1 MDRMRRYRNLS
12 YEVYGCGRFTSAAN
26 VCARLSASMLKGSAS
41 RTALRRARGF
51 HPSGSM
57 SALGS
62 CALCTSRADSR

>member
-1 MDRMRRYRNLS
+1 MERMRRYRNLS

-41 RTALRRARGF
+41 RTALRRRARGF

-57 SALGS
+57 SAL
-62 CALCTSRADSR
+62 CTSRADSR